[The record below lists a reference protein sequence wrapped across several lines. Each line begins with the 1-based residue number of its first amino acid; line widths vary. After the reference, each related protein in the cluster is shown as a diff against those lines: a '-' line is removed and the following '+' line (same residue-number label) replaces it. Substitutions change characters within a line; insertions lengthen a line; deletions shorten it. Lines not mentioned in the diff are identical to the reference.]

1 MLNWIKY
8 NKKMKARGNMPE
20 NRIEKFEKLLELANK
35 YRKVNQNAY
44 MHIDERPMLWDEDSQ
59 D

>member
-1 MLNWIKY
+1 
-8 NKKMKARGNMPE
+8 MKARGNMPE